1 MFIDSQEILS
11 SSDFIERYCFMLCV
25 RFTTPMSN
33 CITGEKINVKVHK
46 QPLKKTFLAMKR
58 LQVSV
63 NKKFIAAVTK
73 AVMTMPDR
81 TDSC

>member
-46 QPLKKTFLAMKR
+46 QPLKKNIFGYETFTGQCEQEIHRRRHK
-58 LQVSV
+58 
-63 NKKFIAAVTK
+63 
-73 AVMTMPDR
+73 
-81 TDSC
+81 SCYDYA